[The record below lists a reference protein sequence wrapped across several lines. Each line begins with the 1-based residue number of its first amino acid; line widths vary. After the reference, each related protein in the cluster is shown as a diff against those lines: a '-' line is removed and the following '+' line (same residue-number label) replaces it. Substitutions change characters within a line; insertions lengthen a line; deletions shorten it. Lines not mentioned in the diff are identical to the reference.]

1 MIGLDN
7 WQTLTTTMTPKKIAN
22 DFAALASR
30 GISHVPRSYEQVKYR
45 QSYQKIQL
53 NYQGSLD

>member
-53 NYQGSLD
+53 NY